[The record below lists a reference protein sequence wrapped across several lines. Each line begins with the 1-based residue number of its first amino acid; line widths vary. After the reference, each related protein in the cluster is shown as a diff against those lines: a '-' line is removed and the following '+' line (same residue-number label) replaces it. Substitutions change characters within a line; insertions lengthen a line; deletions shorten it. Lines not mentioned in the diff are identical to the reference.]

1 VTNDDVV
8 VPPAGTVV
16 AVVSPAP
23 PAGSVVAVA
32 PAPPAGSVV
41 AVAPA
46 PPAGSVV
53 AVAPPGVELATLIFH
68 TFFAPTFEHTK
79 TVDFFLIFTV
89 NTCPTVLHEAPG
101 RFAEAM
107 VEGTN
112 VRRRTA
118 RTARLVSFNME
129 FKVITQGHVAGG
141 YAFRDGSPW
150 AMPNSADR

>member
-1 VTNDDVV
+1 M
-8 VPPAGTVV
+8 
-16 AVVSPAP
+16 
-23 PAGSVVAVA
+23 
-32 PAPPAGSVV
+32 
-41 AVAPA
+41 
-46 PPAGSVV
+46 
-53 AVAPPGVELATLIFH
+53 PPGVTPGVTPTRICQ

-118 RTARLVSFNME
+118 TTARLVSFSMG

-141 YAFRDGSPW
+141 YAFCNGSPW
-150 AMPNSADR
+150 AMPKSADRYCEVNASVGKSRSPATTAVTIRAATTSG